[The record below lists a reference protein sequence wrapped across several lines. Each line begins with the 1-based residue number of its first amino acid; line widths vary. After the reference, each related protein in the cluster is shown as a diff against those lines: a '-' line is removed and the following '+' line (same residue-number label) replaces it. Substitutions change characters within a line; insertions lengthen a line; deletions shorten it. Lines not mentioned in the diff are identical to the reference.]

1 MRLILI
7 SLLFIY
13 HHCYADESLKWSETS
28 KVNDVFTNSLK
39 MDLTFIPAGT
49 FMMGSPDDEPCRTNG
64 EKLHKVTL
72 TQSFLMGTTEVTQE
86 QFKAVMG
93 FDMKELLRRRTEEA
107 SKTNE
112 EKKAKLAK
120 MSKEEKEAY
129 LKEYK
134 ALVNE
139 KKYPDGPRQNPKRTL
154 SKEQKA
160 ELKITQS
167 EIKALKEQFKKEK
180 KAGTHIIF
188 KSNHPVGFVAWT
200 EAMEFCKKL
209 TALEHEKGTLPQNWS
224 YRLPTEAEWEYACR
238 AGTSTPVFTGKQPDP
253 IDRASIQNFK
263 KYAWGNTNAGDK
275 THPVKQ
281 LKPNPWG
288 LYDIYGNVTEWCLDI
303 YAPYSDKDAIDPLV
317 LEGKH
322 MMRISRGLNSH
333 CTMNGFRSATRK
345 TGGPRMPFY
354 SFFGF
359 RIVCA
364 PIKAQTENI
373 PANHSNL

>member
-1 MRLILI
+1 MRLILYTI
-7 SLLFIY
+7 LIFTLSLY
-13 HHCYADESLKWSETS
+13 SEESLNWSQTS
-28 KVNDVFTNSLK
+28 KINETFTNSLK
-39 MDLTFIPAGT
+39 MELTYISSGS
-49 FMMGSPDDEPCRTNG
+49 FMMGSPDNEATRTNG

-86 QFKAVMG
+86 EFRTVMG
-93 FDMKELLRRRTEEA
+93 IDMKELLRRRTEEA
-107 SKTNE
+107 SKE
-112 EKKAKLAK
+112 SEAKKAKLAK
-120 MSKEEKEAY
+120 MNKAEKEAY

-134 ALVNE
+134 ALVND

-154 SKEQKA
+154 TKEQKA

-167 EIKALKEQFKKEK
+167 EIKKLKEQFKKEK
-180 KAGTHIIF
+180 KAGTHIVF
-188 KSNHPVGFVAWT
+188 ESDHPIGFVAWT
-200 EAMEFCKKL
+200 EAVEFCKKL
-209 TALEHEKGTLPQNWS
+209 TALEHEKGSLPKNWS

-253 IDRASIQNFK
+253 VDRASIQNFK

-288 LYDIYGNVTEWCLDI
+288 LYDIYGNVSEWCLDI
-303 YAPYSDKDAIDPLV
+303 YAPYSSEDAVDPLI

-345 TGGPRMPFY
+345 TGGPRMPYY

-364 PIKAQTENI
+364 PIKDLTENI
-373 PANHSNL
+373 PHNHSNK

>member
-1 MRLILI
+1 MYLKILI
-7 SLLFIY
+7 IFFLPFM
-13 HHCYADESLKWSETS
+13 LKAEEPLDWSKT
-28 KVNDVFTNSLK
+28 KNINDTFVNGQK
-39 MDLTFIPAGT
+39 IELTYIPAGS
-49 FMMGSPDDEPCRTNG
+49 FMMGSPDNEATRTNG

-72 TQSFLMGTTEVTQE
+72 SQSFLMGTTEVTQE

-93 FDMKELLRRRTEEA
+93 IDMKELLRRRTDESAKMNEA
-107 SKTNE
+107 
-112 EKKAKLAK
+112 KKAKLAK
-120 MSKEEKEAY
+120 MTKEQKASY

-134 ALVNE
+134 TLVND

-160 ELKITQS
+160 EQKITQN
-167 EIKALKEQFKKEK
+167 EIKALKEQHKKEK
-180 KAGTHIIF
+180 KAGTHIIYE
-188 KSNHPVGFVAWT
+188 SDHPIGFVAWT
-200 EAMEFCKKL
+200 EAVEFCKKL
-209 TALEHEKGTLPQNWS
+209 TALEHKKGTLPKNWS

-253 IDRASIQNFK
+253 ADRESIQNFK

-275 THPVKQ
+275 THPVKK

-288 LYDIYGNVTEWCLDI
+288 LYDIYGNVSEWCLDI
-303 YAPYSDKDAIDPLV
+303 YAPYSSDEATDPLV

-359 RIVCA
+359 RVVCA
-364 PIKAQTENI
+364 PSKDLIENI
-373 PANHSNL
+373 PHNHSNK